1 MYTENT
7 VYNTAIACIR
17 LIITYRQGKRMHAA
31 VACSIV
37 KSKTLNCSRT
47 LFDFVMSY
55 RPIKL

>member
-7 VYNTAIACIR
+7 VYNTAIVCIR
-17 LIITYRQGKRMHAA
+17 LIITYRMHAA
-31 VACSIV
+31 VGCSIV
-37 KSKTLNCSRT
+37 KSKMLNCSRT